1 MASTAFASGL
11 DVAIPA
17 GQLGILRRNPTGR
30 GIEDGECSESDL
42 GFFELLACLNKGY
55 LSLESCCSK
64 NLMGQCVDTISI
76 IIIYIGSFLKR

>member
-1 MASTAFASGL
+1 MAATPIAMGL

-42 GFFELLACLNKGY
+42 GFLN
-55 LSLESCCSK
+55 
-64 NLMGQCVDTISI
+64 
-76 IIIYIGSFLKR
+76 F